1 MFFFGIFQIC
11 DFSFCFSLLFL
22 FLSEPSSKEDY
33 YYISY
38 FLIKCILIYLS
49 SIYIAF
55 FHNFCIWNSERF
67 KKVKEKEKGAIVIYS
82 NILVSGTSTL
92 LILAQKSVPWILC
105 CGFIELGGFNVLELG
120 LILPDLTLIT
130 KILLI
135 TSGGLIYIF
144 SLIQGILFYKEITK

>member
-11 DFSFCFSLLFL
+11 DFSFCFSFLFL

-82 NILVSGTSTL
+82 NFLVSGIGTFLIVTQKKNIIFNL
-92 LILAQKSVPWILC
+92 LS
-105 CGFIELGGFNVLELG
+105 GFIEILGILAILICLMIGLDGEDLIIKIIFIIIGGF
-120 LILPDLTLIT
+120 I
-130 KILLI
+130 
-135 TSGGLIYIF
+135 
-144 SLIQGILFYKEITK
+144 